1 MVYVYSNGMSCES
14 LYLVIRVS
22 QWAAAVGIVCAV
34 VTRGQAGR
42 TSLKSVTGT
51 IQTDA
56 RTAHKHTPRS
66 TGIWWMSRRGAPLPA
81 PRRVKGGECP
91 LPRLLPPPTPPHA
104 DLLLTP
110 WTTAARRYRFL
121 SFPNRRTCR
130 RSLSCFDRRLFRFR
144 RNLVRANTDFLELLI
159 LALGIFVMNIFNEIK
174 KVTVII
180 IIIIFIC
187 YQLSISRFYGRQ
199 NHRLKNKSLFKYKI
213 FYIR

>member
-1 MVYVYSNGMSCES
+1 MYTVMGWAVKA

-22 QWAAAVGIVCAV
+22 QWAAAVGIVSAV

-110 WTTAARRYRFL
+110 WTTAALPISFL
-121 SFPNRRTCR
+121 SQP
-130 RSLSCFDRRLFRFR
+130 
-144 RNLVRANTDFLELLI
+144 TDLPQELI
-159 LALGIFVMNIFNEIK
+159 LFWSPSLPVSK
-174 KVTVII
+174 K
-180 IIIIFIC
+180 F
-187 YQLSISRFYGRQ
+187 SAS
-199 NHRLKNKSLFKYKI
+199 K
-213 FYIR
+213 